1 MGVTVLQRLGGHIS
15 DCLERA
21 ADAERRAAATTDPML
36 KNDYE
41 HIARTWRQ
49 LAASYQFSETLE
61 RFLLDRDRSKKTLL

>member
-1 MGVTVLQRLGGHIS
+1 MGVAVLQRLSGQIS

-21 ADAERRAAATTDPML
+21 ADAERRAAATTDPGL
-36 KNDYE
+36 RHDYE

-61 RFLLDRDRSKKTLL
+61 RFLLDRDRAKKTLM

>member
-1 MGVTVLQRLGGHIS
+1 MLQRLSGQIS

-21 ADAERRAAATTDPML
+21 ADAERRAAATTDPGL
-36 KNDYE
+36 RRDYE

-61 RFLLDRDRSKKTLL
+61 RFLLDRDRSKKTLM

>member
-1 MGVTVLQRLGGHIS
+1 LSGQIS

-21 ADAERRAAATTDPML
+21 ADAERRAAATTDPAL
-36 KNDYE
+36 RHDYE

-61 RFLLDRDRSKKTLL
+61 RFLLDRDRAKKMLM